1 MARGLSTSGCHV
13 RAQGIGV
20 DISCGQS
27 HNFPVAPIPRKYVAV
42 YALLFVGSVG
52 VAIAGAV
59 ADGGTWI
66 GVILQTGRNLEPLAV
81 VAAPLAYAI
90 VEVSVML
97 AEIFLKKREEKGRT
111 EGRAEVLELVA
122 SKVGLTEEQ
131 RKAIEEDLKASDK

>member
-1 MARGLSTSGCHV
+1 M

-20 DISCGQS
+20 DISRGQS

-52 VAIAGAV
+52 VAIVGAV

-111 EGRAEVLELVA
+111 EGRTKGRAEVLELVA
-122 SKVGLTEEQ
+122 SKVGLTAEQ

>member
-1 MARGLSTSGCHV
+1 M

-20 DISCGQS
+20 DISRGQS
-27 HNFPVAPIPRKYVAV
+27 HNFSVAPIPRKYVAV
-42 YALLFVGSVG
+42 YALLFVASVG

-111 EGRAEVLELVA
+111 EGRAEVLDLVA
-122 SKVGLTEEQ
+122 SKVGLTAEQ

>member
-1 MARGLSTSGCHV
+1 M

-20 DISCGQS
+20 DIGSGQS

-42 YALLFVGSVG
+42 YALLFVASVG

-111 EGRAEVLELVA
+111 EGRAEALELVA
-122 SKVGLTEEQ
+122 SKVGLTAEQ

>member
-1 MARGLSTSGCHV
+1 M

-59 ADGGTWI
+59 ADGGTWT

-111 EGRAEVLELVA
+111 EGRAQVLELVA
-122 SKVGLTEEQ
+122 SKVGLTAEQ

>member
-1 MARGLSTSGCHV
+1 M
-13 RAQGIGV
+13 
-20 DISCGQS
+20 
-27 HNFPVAPIPRKYVAV
+27 APIPRKYVAV
-42 YALLFVGSVG
+42 YALLFVASVG

>member
-1 MARGLSTSGCHV
+1 M

-20 DISCGQS
+20 DIGSGQS
-27 HNFPVAPIPRKYVAV
+27 HNFCVAPIPRKYVAV
-42 YALLFVGSVG
+42 YALLFVASVG

-111 EGRAEVLELVA
+111 EGRAQVLELVA

>member
-1 MARGLSTSGCHV
+1 M
-13 RAQGIGV
+13 
-20 DISCGQS
+20 
-27 HNFPVAPIPRKYVAV
+27 APIPRKYVAV
-42 YALLFVGSVG
+42 YALLFVASVG
-52 VAIAGAV
+52 VAIVGAV

-111 EGRAEVLELVA
+111 EGRTKGRAEVLELVA

-131 RKAIEEDLKASDK
+131 RKAIEEGLKASDK

>member
-1 MARGLSTSGCHV
+1 M
-13 RAQGIGV
+13 
-20 DISCGQS
+20 
-27 HNFPVAPIPRKYVAV
+27 APIPRKYVAV

-97 AEIFLKKREEKGRT
+97 AEIFLKKREEKTEGRT
-111 EGRAEVLELVA
+111 KGRAEVLELVA
-122 SKVGLTEEQ
+122 SKVGLTAEQ

>member
-1 MARGLSTSGCHV
+1 M
-13 RAQGIGV
+13 
-20 DISCGQS
+20 
-27 HNFPVAPIPRKYVAV
+27 AV
-42 YALLFVGSVG
+42 YALLFVASVG

-111 EGRAEVLELVA
+111 KGRAEVLELVA

-131 RKAIEEDLKASDK
+131 RKAIEEGLKASDK

>member
-1 MARGLSTSGCHV
+1 M
-13 RAQGIGV
+13 
-20 DISCGQS
+20 
-27 HNFPVAPIPRKYVAV
+27 APIPRKYVAV
-42 YALLFVGSVG
+42 YALLFVASVG

-81 VAAPLAYAI
+81 VAAPLTYAI

-122 SKVGLTEEQ
+122 SKVGLTVEQ

>member
-1 MARGLSTSGCHV
+1 M
-13 RAQGIGV
+13 
-20 DISCGQS
+20 
-27 HNFPVAPIPRKYVAV
+27 APIPRKYVAV

-52 VAIAGAV
+52 VAIVGAV

-66 GVILQTGRNLEPLAV
+66 GVILQTGRNLEPLAVAV

-111 EGRAEVLELVA
+111 KGRAEVLELVA
-122 SKVGLTEEQ
+122 SKVGLTVEQ

>member
-1 MARGLSTSGCHV
+1 M
-13 RAQGIGV
+13 
-20 DISCGQS
+20 
-27 HNFPVAPIPRKYVAV
+27 APIPRKYVAV
-42 YALLFVGSVG
+42 YALLFVASVG

-81 VAAPLAYAI
+81 VAAPLAYAV

-111 EGRAEVLELVA
+111 EGRAEALELVA
-122 SKVGLTEEQ
+122 SKVGLTAEQ

>member
-1 MARGLSTSGCHV
+1 M

-20 DISCGQS
+20 DISSGQS
-27 HNFPVAPIPRKYVAV
+27 HNFSVAPIPRKYVAV

-122 SKVGLTEEQ
+122 SKVGLTAEQ